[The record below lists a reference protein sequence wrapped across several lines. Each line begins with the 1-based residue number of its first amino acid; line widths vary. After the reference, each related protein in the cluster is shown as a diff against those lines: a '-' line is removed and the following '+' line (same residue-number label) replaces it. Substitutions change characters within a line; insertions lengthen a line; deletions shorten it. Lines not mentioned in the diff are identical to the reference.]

1 MKLLITIIAALTLTA
16 CVSVPVERKF
26 PKAPDELMTNC
37 AELQTIPADTT
48 QLSVVVE
55 IIVANYGQYQWC
67 QNKTKTWID
76 WYNDQKK
83 IFESVK

>member
-1 MKLLITIIAALTLTA
+1 MKLLIAAVALTLSA

-26 PKAPDELMTNC
+26 PKAPEELMTTC
-37 AELQTIPADTT
+37 PDLQTIPAGTT
-48 QLSVVVE
+48 QLSVVVDA
-55 IIVANYGQYQWC
+55 VTSNYGQYQLC
-67 QNKTKTWID
+67 QTKTDTWIN

>member
-1 MKLLITIIAALTLTA
+1 VKSLIAILALSLSA

-26 PKAPDELMTNC
+26 PKPPDELMSAC
-37 AELQTIPADTT
+37 AELQTIPAGTT

-55 IIVANYGQYQWC
+55 TVVANYGQYQWC
-67 QNKTKTWID
+67 QTKTNTWID
-76 WYNDQKK
+76 WYKKQKD

>member
-1 MKLLITIIAALTLTA
+1 MKLLIAILAVSLTA

-26 PKAPDELMTNC
+26 PKAPEELMVACPN
-37 AELQTIPADTT
+37 LQTIPAGTT

-55 IIVANYGQYQWC
+55 AVTANYGQYQLC
-67 QNKTKTWID
+67 QTKTNTWID
-76 WYNDQKK
+76 WYNRQKD

>member
-1 MKLLITIIAALTLTA
+1 MKLLIAMLAISLSA

-26 PKAPDELMTNC
+26 PKPPEELMTSC
-37 AELQTIPADTT
+37 PDLQTITAGTRK
-48 QLSVVVE
+48 LSEVVE
-55 IIVANYGQYQWC
+55 TVATNYGQYQLC
-67 QNKTKTWID
+67 QTKTDTWIN

>member
-1 MKLLITIIAALTLTA
+1 MKLLIVALALSLSA

-26 PKAPDELMTNC
+26 PKAPEELMTAC
-37 AELQTIPADTT
+37 PDLQTIPEGTT

-55 IIVANYGQYQWC
+55 AVITNYGQYQLC
-67 QNKTKTWID
+67 QTKASTWID
-76 WYNDQKK
+76 WYNEQKK

>member
-1 MKLLITIIAALTLTA
+1 MKLLIAVLALSLSA

-26 PKAPDELMTNC
+26 PKAPEELMVAC
-37 AELQTIPADTT
+37 PDLKTIPEGTT

-55 IIVANYGQYQWC
+55 AVAGNYGQYQLC
-67 QNKTKTWID
+67 QTKTDTWIN

-83 IFESVK
+83 IFDSVK